1 MDLFCQDDNI
11 EHTSD
16 DILEEEEDIEIDDDD
31 DTMGTSGLV
40 NLGNSCYMNSIIQC
54 LSNCEDFRSF
64 IIGSELIPKLIKY
77 EKNFNLGEKNVD
89 NNLSFQLR
97 KILINIWNSSF
108 YSFRPISFKT
118 LFGKKIELFQNTNQ
132 QDSQEALL
140 CILDSIH
147 EEIAIEAKIIPNLK
161 NINYD
166 LLDELHK
173 DEDVNIQQ
181 ILYIIKKN
189 KIDYLMYKSVK
200 DFISSHKKYSL
211 INNLFE
217 GRVINQ
223 LTCSETSGI
232 KVNFESF
239 FYFSLA
245 IPNDESSSELDE
257 ISSDDEESSDENSS
271 NNDDKTSDNN
281 DESSDEGEELE
292 GQCEINEDDNSEK
305 EDEDENDCEENDKE
319 SISSEKTQVSSSDSD
334 SDSDSDKIYNIE
346 NIKDVLNKN
355 SKKNYKKYTLYDLME
370 NFIKPEDLTGEN
382 KWRSPYVNKLVNTQ
396 KINLLW
402 ETPKI
407 LIILLKRFEYT
418 FTGATKLNN
427 VIEFPIDELDV
438 SPYLHPNNIS
448 KYKKYSLFA
457 INNHTN
463 FSNFGFNGISF
474 GHYYSYCKNY
484 TNNKWYNFDD
494 DTVTEINESDLIT
507 KEAYMLFYKAIE

>member
-11 EHTSD
+11 EHIDD
-16 DILEEEEDIEIDDDD
+16 DILEDENIDVEIDDDD
-31 DTMGTSGLV
+31 TNGTSGLV

-54 LSNCEDFRSF
+54 LSNCDDFRSF

-77 EKNFNLGEKNVD
+77 EKNYNLGEKNID

-140 CILDSIH
+140 CIIDSIH

-173 DEDVNIQQ
+173 DEDANIQQ
-181 ILYIIKKN
+181 ILHIIKRN
-189 KIDYLMYKSVK
+189 KLDYLMYKSVK

-245 IPNDESSSELDE
+245 IPNDSNELDE
-257 ISSDDEESSDENSS
+257 ISSDDDSSSD
-271 NNDDKTSDNN
+271 
-281 DESSDEGEELE
+281 DESSDNDEELE
-292 GQCEINEDDNSEK
+292 GQSEITENSEDETSK
-305 EDEDENDCEENDKE
+305 KDEDEKSDEDNDKD
-319 SISSEKTQVSSSDSD
+319 SISSEKTSVSSSSSDSE

-355 SKKNYKKYTLYDLME
+355 TKKNNKKYTLYDLME

-382 KWRSPYVNKLVNTQ
+382 KWRSPYVNKLVDTQ

-427 VIEFPIDELDV
+427 IIEFPIDELDV
-438 SPYLHPNNIS
+438 SPYLHSNNIS
-448 KYKKYSLFA
+448 KYKKYTLFA

-494 DTVTEINESDLIT
+494 DNVTEINESDLIT

>member
-11 EHTSD
+11 EHID
-16 DILEEEEDIEIDDDD
+16 DILDEEEDIEIED

-64 IIGSELIPKLIKY
+64 IIGSELISKLIKY
-77 EKNFNLGEKNVD
+77 EKNYNLGEKNVD

-166 LLDELHK
+166 LLDELHN
-173 DEDVNIQQ
+173 DEDVNIQH

-200 DFISSHKKYSL
+200 DFISSHQKYSL

-217 GRVINQ
+217 GRIINQ

-245 IPNDESSSELDE
+245 IPNDSNELDE
-257 ISSDDEESSDENSS
+257 ISSEDDSSSDNSS
-271 NNDDKTSDNN
+271 DNDNDDD
-281 DESSDEGEELE
+281 GEELE
-292 GQCEINEDDNSEK
+292 GQCEITDDSSEK
-305 EDEDENDCEENDKE
+305 EDEEDEKECEENDE
-319 SISSEKTQVSSSDSD
+319 DSISSEKTQVSSSESE

-346 NIKDVLNKN
+346 NIKEVLNKN
-355 SKKNYKKYTLYDLME
+355 TKKNYKKYTLDDLME
-370 NFIKPEDLTGEN
+370 NFIKPEDLIGEN
-382 KWRSPYVNKLVNTQ
+382 KWRSPYVNKLVDTQ

-427 VIEFPIDELDV
+427 IIEFPIDELDV